1 MKKAIIT
8 VQGYDR
14 VGIIAGVCTLLAERS
29 VNILDISQTILS
41 GLFNMTMIVDVSAMD
56 LSFGELADAL
66 EALGSSLGVQIR
78 AQSEEIFQMMH
89 RV

>member
-1 MKKAIIT
+1 MKRSIIT
-8 VQGYDR
+8 VVGYDR
-14 VGIIAGVCTLLAERS
+14 VGIIAAVCTLLAEHR

-41 GLFNMTMIVDVSAMD
+41 GLFNMTMIVDVSGLDM
-56 LSFGELADAL
+56 SFGELADAL
-66 EALGSSLGVQIR
+66 EALGKTLGVQIR

>member
-14 VGIIAGVCTLLAERS
+14 VGIIAGVCTLLAERE

-41 GLFNMTMIVDVSAMD
+41 GLFNMTMIVDVSGMSVDFA
-56 LSFGELADAL
+56 ELADTL
-66 EALGSSLGVQIR
+66 EELGRSLGVQIR

-89 RV
+89 RI

>member
-14 VGIIAGVCTLLAERS
+14 VGIIAAVCSLLAERN

-41 GLFNMTMIVDVSAMD
+41 GLFNMTMVVDVSAMEQ
-56 LSFGELADAL
+56 SFGELADAL
-66 EALGSSLGVQIR
+66 EALGVSLGVQIR

-89 RV
+89 RI

>member
-1 MKKAIIT
+1 MKKAIVS

-14 VGIIAGVCTLLAERS
+14 VGIIAGVCTLMAQRN

-41 GLFNMTMIVDVSAMD
+41 GLFNMTMIVDVTEMNI
-56 LSFGELADAL
+56 SFVELADEL
-66 EALGSSLGVQIR
+66 ENLGKSLGVQIR

-89 RV
+89 RI

>member
-14 VGIIAGVCTLLAERS
+14 VGIIAAVCTLLAERN

-41 GLFNMTMIVDVSAMD
+41 GLFNMTMIVDVSS
-56 LSFGELADAL
+56 LKQSFGDLADAL
-66 EALGSSLGVQIR
+66 EALGKTLGVQIR
-78 AQSEEIFQMMH
+78 TQSEEIFQMMH